1 MSLETFPYKALD
13 ATELRMKMN
22 SFAAARVP
30 YFFLINYRAD
40 EGYIITADELDETN
54 VRYSFHQQAN
64 KREVPDTIH
73 WDFKPVDYELYYKK
87 FCYVKQQIGMGNSF
101 LTNLTQP
108 TTLETNLSLLQIFDY
123 SLASYKLWLKDRFVV
138 LSPET
143 FVRIR
148 NNRIQTFPM
157 KGTIDAGL
165 PNAADT
171 ILKDGKEMAEHATI
185 VDLLRNDLSMVANDV
200 HLSRYRYLD
209 EIQTHKGKLLQV
221 SSEITGT
228 LLPEFSAKPGDIM
241 FTLLPAGSI
250 CGAPKPSTLNIIE
263 KAEGYERAYYTG
275 VCGFFDGENLD
286 SAVMIRFVE
295 QTPTG
300 LIFKSGGGITAYS
313 DPDKEYNE
321 LIQKVYVP
329 IS

>member
-1 MSLETFPYKALD
+1 MSSETFPYKTLG
-13 ATELRMKMN
+13 ATELRLKMN
-22 SFAAARVP
+22 SFAADCIP
-30 YFFLINYRAD
+30 FLFIINYRAD
-40 EGYIITADELDETN
+40 EGFVIPAHELDERF
-54 VRYSFHQQAN
+54 VRYSFHLQAHN
-64 KREVPDTIH
+64 NRIPEKIQWNIR
-73 WDFKPVDYELYYKK
+73 PVDYAVYYEK
-87 FCYVKQQIGMGNSF
+87 FCFVKQQIGLGNSF

-108 TTLETNLSLLQIFDY
+108 TALETNLSLQQIFEY
-123 SLASYKLWLKDRFVV
+123 SSAPYKLWLQDRFVV

-148 NNRIQTFPM
+148 KNRIQTFPM

-165 PNAADT
+165 PNAAEA
-171 ILKDGKEMAEHATI
+171 ILNDRKEMAEHATI
-185 VDLLRNDLSMVANDV
+185 VDLLRNDLSMVADDV

-209 EIQTHKGKLLQV
+209 EIQTHQGKLLQV
-221 SSEITGT
+221 SSEITGN
-228 LLPEFSAKPGDIM
+228 LLPEFSTKPGDVM
-241 FTLLPAGSI
+241 FALLPAGSI

-263 KAEGYERAYYTG
+263 KAVGYERAYYTG

-295 QTPTG
+295 ETPAG
-300 LIFKSGGGITAYS
+300 LIFKSGGGITASS
-313 DPDKEYNE
+313 DPVKEYNE